1 MRKVGGRAAAPA
13 GLRPLTWTWWRGS
26 SAVFGVGGE
35 GLGDVRVTASN
46 AALPERLQV
55 SEVVVVVRLVGM
67 LWMLT
72 VVTAGT
78 WRFGSA

>member
-1 MRKVGGRAAAPA
+1 M
-13 GLRPLTWTWWRGS
+13 
-26 SAVFGVGGE
+26 
-35 GLGDVRVTASN
+35 GDVRVTAPN
-46 AALPERLQV
+46 AALPERFQV